1 MFINRVQLADDIRL
15 FGYFNNQSLHG
26 RPESSDTG
34 SSLMRDLQSDP
45 VIYEHN
51 LPIRL
56 DFLGGKE
63 KQLQGSN

>member
-45 VIYEHN
+45 
-51 LPIRL
+51 
-56 DFLGGKE
+56 KTE
-63 KQLQGSN
+63 KNDKVQEGYTQQKTTVS